1 MELKMEI
8 NLTLPRQRITG
19 ETIFHEVSLPSTATR
34 YSVGHDFFA
43 PKPVVFP
50 PNSTTKVHTGVKLRM
65 PKHLWMEL
73 HIRSSLAVLGLS
85 VKGGVID
92 PDYCG
97 EIGVVVRNDSSK
109 PVDIEAGQRFCQG
122 VLHPAIR
129 ADIIRADTVA
139 PSSERGESGF
149 GSTGK

>member
-1 MELKMEI
+1 MEI
-8 NLTLPRQRITG
+8 NLTLPRQRIMG
-19 ETIFHEVSLPSTATR
+19 ETIFREIPLPMTATE

-43 PKPVVFP
+43 TKPITFP
-50 PNSTTKVHTGVKLRM
+50 PHSTTKVHTGVKLQI
-65 PKHLWMEL
+65 PTHLWMEL
-73 HIRSSLAVLGLS
+73 HIRSSLAVVGLS

-97 EIGVVVRNDSSK
+97 EIGVVVRNDNSK

-129 ADIIRADTVA
+129 ANIIRVDTVA
-139 PSSERGESGF
+139 SSTERGSAGF
-149 GSTGK
+149 GSTGR